1 MSQNPK
7 NNVNSKNQSIYFD
20 DQSCEKEKKTY
31 SFNYSISSANNNIN
45 ITMDDNIPKDNTKIL
60 DEILSDEEKKEAFIA
75 QAQEE
80 NPFLKS
86 VNSVNNQALDM
97 VIESD
102 KLPKEKEEEPEKTSF
117 TYSELVKKAEEFVTR
132 NKTLSDRNFDLSS
145 KNLQLVA
152 ENEQLVKK
160 VLEVKKKEAILDQKI
175 SLFDQKISMFDQK
188 IVSIAKKE
196 KEL

>member
-1 MSQNPK
+1 
-7 NNVNSKNQSIYFD
+7 
-20 DQSCEKEKKTY
+20 
-31 SFNYSISSANNNIN
+31 
-45 ITMDDNIPKDNTKIL
+45 MDDNIPKDNTKIL
-60 DEILSDEEKKEAFIA
+60 DEILYDEEKKKAFIA
-75 QAQEE
+75 QVQEE
-80 NPFLKS
+80 NLIFES

-102 KLPKEKEEEPEKTSF
+102 KLPKEKEEKPEKTSF
-117 TYSELVKKAEEFVTR
+117 TYSELVKKAEELTIR
-132 NKTLSDRNFDLSS
+132 NKTLSDKNFDLAS

-175 SLFDQKISMFDQK
+175 SLFDQQISIFDQK

-196 KEL
+196 MELQQEIEGFNKMKKESQKDLKNEGSK